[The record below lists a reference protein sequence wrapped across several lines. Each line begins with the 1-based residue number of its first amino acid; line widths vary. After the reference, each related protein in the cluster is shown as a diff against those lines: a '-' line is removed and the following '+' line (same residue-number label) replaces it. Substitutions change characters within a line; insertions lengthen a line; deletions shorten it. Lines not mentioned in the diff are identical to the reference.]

1 MISFNDFNKK
11 IHNQEYE
18 IVKSKSGLPMFVINN
33 NPLIQDDDDDEEED
47 ERELVGREVEVTI
60 TDFDVEDEN
69 DEPVRKTR
77 SIPQQVQRV
86 CDYITRHF

>member
-1 MISFNDFNKK
+1 MLSFNDFNKK
-11 IHNQEYE
+11 KHNKDYK
-18 IVKSKSGLPMFVINN
+18 IIKSGSGLPMFVIP
-33 NPLIQDDDDDEEED
+33 NPLSQDDDEED

-60 TDFDVEDEN
+60 TDFDVEDEI
-69 DEPVRKTR
+69 DEPVKKTR

>member
-1 MISFNDFNKK
+1 MLRFNDFNKK
-11 IHNQEYE
+11 IHKGEYQ
-18 IVKSKSGLPMFVINN
+18 IVKSRSGLPMFVINN

-69 DEPVRKTR
+69 DEPVKIRT
-77 SIPQQVQRV
+77 IPQQVQRV

>member
-1 MISFNDFNKK
+1 MLSFNDFNKK
-11 IHNQEYE
+11 KHNKEYK
-18 IVKSKSGLPMFVINN
+18 IVKSRSGLPIVVLP
-33 NPLIQDDDDDEEED
+33 NPLSQDDDGEEEES

-69 DEPVRKTR
+69 DEPVKIRT
-77 SIPQQVQRV
+77 IPQQVQRV

>member
-1 MISFNDFNKK
+1 MLRFNDFNKK
-11 IHNQEYE
+11 IHNKEYK
-18 IVKSKSGLPMFVINN
+18 IVKSRSGLPIVVLP
-33 NPLIQDDDDDEEED
+33 NPLSQDDGEEED

-69 DEPVRKTR
+69 DEPVKKGRT
-77 SIPQQVQRV
+77 IPQQVQQV